1 MSKNTHQKFG
11 YAPTGG
17 AGYSGRKSTPQSSE
31 MEKLSRILINDPT
44 KPTIRRSSEPQ
55 GGQMDYVKRVS
66 DSNLQSAIDAENIQ
80 ELLPD
85 VVKAKQ
91 ILVSTILSPKDL
103 ITVNP
108 NYTCDSE
115 HLGEVAIEMIRIVE
129 EDLDRNYKIKTKMKK
144 Q

>member
-55 GGQMDYVKRVS
+55 GGQMDYVKREDYILWHHWSEAADQVRQEIAALEKVAAEGLYTESASYVS
-66 DSNLQSAIDAENIQ
+66 
-80 ELLPD
+80 
-85 VVKAKQ
+85 
-91 ILVSTILSPKDL
+91 
-103 ITVNP
+103 
-108 NYTCDSE
+108 
-115 HLGEVAIEMIRIVE
+115 G
-129 EDLDRNYKIKTKMKK
+129 
-144 Q
+144 